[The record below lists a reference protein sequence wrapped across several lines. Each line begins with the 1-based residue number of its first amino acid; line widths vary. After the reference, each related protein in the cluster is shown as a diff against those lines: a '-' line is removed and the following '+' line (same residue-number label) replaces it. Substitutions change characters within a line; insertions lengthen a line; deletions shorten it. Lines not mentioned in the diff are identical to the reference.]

1 VTVAELPTTRR
12 EADGSPVDAAEAR
25 QGWAEAA
32 RPVLEAVA
40 STYNATISY
49 ADLADAVQATTGVV
63 TTQQMRHWIGPVLA
77 RVTEDCLTRSEP
89 VLSAL
94 CVKADGSVGA
104 GYASAIEKV
113 RGTRPDDPEMD
124 AARERLA
131 CYQAYG
137 ATLPSDGGR
146 PAFHGVE
153 RDRRERAALRASKV
167 IPPRAACPT
176 CHMQLLTS
184 GICGT
189 CD

>member
-1 VTVAELPTTRR
+1 MLEGVA
-12 EADGSPVDAAEAR
+12 G
-25 QGWAEAA
+25 
-32 RPVLEAVA
+32 
-40 STYNATISY
+40 TYNATISY
-49 ADLADAVQATTGVV
+49 AELADAVQASTGVV

-77 RVTEDCLTRSEP
+77 YVTEELPGPLRA

-104 GYASAIEKV
+104 GYASSIEKV
-113 RGTRPDDPEMD
+113 RGARPDDPEMD

-137 ATLPSDGGR
+137 ATLPADGGR
-146 PAFHGVE
+146 PTLNGIE
-153 RDRRERAALRASKV
+153 RERRERAALRASKV
-167 IPPRAACPT
+167 IPPRAACPE

>member
-1 VTVAELPTTRR
+1 MTVAELPSTRR
-12 EADGSPVDAAEAR
+12 DADGSPVDAAEAR
-25 QGWAEAA
+25 QAWVEAA

-49 ADLADAVQATTGVV
+49 TELADAVQATTGVV

-77 RVTEDCLTRSEP
+77 KVTEDCLSRSEP

-113 RGTRPDDPEMD
+113 RGTRPEDPEMD

-131 CYQAYG
+131 CYQAFG

-146 PAFHGVE
+146 PSFHGVE
-153 RDRRERAALRASKV
+153 RDRRDRAALRASKV
-167 IPPRAACPT
+167 IPPRAACPE